1 MRTHF
6 CGLIDEASSGQT
18 VTLCGWADVA
28 RDLGGLCFIDLRDHE
43 GIVQIV
49 AEPSDA
55 AGNAEVVATAAKV
68 GYEDCLQVT
77 GVVRRRQPV
86 IAKIRTGQVE
96 GGASDIK
103 VLNKAEPLPFHA
115 HEKAGEDIRLKY
127 RYLDLRTPKMQQ
139 MMRTRIKLVQALRRW
154 LDARGFQD
162 IETPILTKAT
172 PEGARDFLVPARM
185 HPGEF
190 YALPQSPQLFKQIL
204 MVAGF
209 DRYYQIARCFR
220 DEALRA
226 DRQLEFTQLDMEFA
240 WVPAR
245 DVQDTTETLIRD
257 VFREVMGV
265 ELAQPFPRMTY
276 AEAMRR
282 YGSDKPDLR
291 IALELIDV
299 AELVKDCDFA
309 VFTGAA
315 NDPDGRVAA

>member
-1 MRTHF
+1 MRTHY
-6 CGLIDEASSGQT
+6 CGLVDEALIGQT

-55 AGNAEVVATAAKV
+55 AGNADVVATAAKV

-77 GVVRRRQPV
+77 GLVRRRQSVNP
-86 IAKIRTGQVE
+86 KIRTGQVE
-96 GGASDIK
+96 VVASDIQ

-115 HEKAGEDIRLKY
+115 HENPGEDIRLKY

-139 MMRTRIKLVQALRRW
+139 MMRTRIRLVQALRRW

-185 HPGEF
+185 HAGEF

-240 WVPAR
+240 WVSER

-265 ELAQPFPRMTY
+265 ELANPFPRMTY

-291 IALELIDV
+291 IALELVDV
-299 AELVKDCDFA
+299 AELVKNCEFA
-309 VFTGAA
+309 VFTAA
-315 NDPDGRVAA
+315 A

>member
-1 MRTHF
+1 
-6 CGLIDEASSGQT
+6 
-18 VTLCGWADVA
+18 V
-28 RDLGGLCFIDLRDHE
+28 
-43 GIVQIV
+43 
-49 AEPSDA
+49 
-55 AGNAEVVATAAKV
+55 
-68 GYEDCLQVT
+68 
-77 GVVRRRQPV
+77 
-86 IAKIRTGQVE
+86 
-96 GGASDIK
+96 
-103 VLNKAEPLPFHA
+103 
-115 HEKAGEDIRLKY
+115 RLKY
-127 RYLDLRTPKMQQ
+127 RYLDLRRPDMQR
-139 MMRTRIKLVQALRRW
+139 MMRTRIKLGAGALRHY

-204 MVAGF
+204 MMAGF

-240 WVPAR
+240 WVGER
-245 DVQDTTETLIRD
+245 DVQDLTEDMIRD

-265 ELAQPFPRMTY
+265 ELAAAFPRMTY

-291 IALELIDV
+291 IPLEFTDV
-299 AELVKDCDFA
+299 AELVKGCEFK
-309 VFTGAA
+309 VFTSGRTTRRPRGRAA
-315 NDPDGRVAA
+315 HSRCAALSRKQIDDYAAHAPSTAPRAWPGSRSRIARGRGINSPIAKFLADATLAASAPAHRRATATSCSSAPVPTRPSAISWARCA